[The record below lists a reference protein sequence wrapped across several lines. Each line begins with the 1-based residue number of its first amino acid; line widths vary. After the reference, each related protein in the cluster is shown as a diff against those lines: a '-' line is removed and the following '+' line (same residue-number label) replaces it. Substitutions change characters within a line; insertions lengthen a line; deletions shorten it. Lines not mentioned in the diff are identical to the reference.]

1 MLPPG
6 AELFW
11 LTQHQFTCTSSCHT
25 QFMRSRV
32 LLMCSAMLVLLAACT
47 SVDGAVTFESFTSN
61 GNEYEF
67 GTSANF
73 QGTDEPCVTVTEA
86 FTGGIASVFTCPT
99 EPSDGSGYAAILDLR
114 RTVFVVGFG
123 LQEGESIVLPDAIR
137 VLDTDSVDGR
147 RFFLIQLAE
156 QASSESFE
164 VPITNPDGTVR
175 FITAEAQQ

>member
-1 MLPPG
+1 M
-6 AELFW
+6 
-11 LTQHQFTCTSSCHT
+11 
-25 QFMRSRV
+25 
-32 LLMCSAMLVLLAACT
+32 
-47 SVDGAVTFESFTSN
+47 
-61 GNEYEF
+61 
-67 GTSANF
+67 
-73 QGTDEPCVTVTEA
+73 TEA

-156 QASSESFE
+156 QASSESLE